1 MMMSAILFLLVGVA
15 SGCMA
20 ALYWRR
26 KKDEDTPASRKRFRP
41 VLGFTR
47 LDGGES
53 LSLLLNNDSS
63 ERVWVEEIE
72 LFLSG
77 LKADQQASEPSCHG
91 TQKILQAVRSGDM
104 LPVSLAQAIYN
115 AAGSPQ
121 RRYSCLLSSVVR
133 YRIGEESFEKSMESY
148 RIQMNGL
155 KASRVYREGKASP
168 AVPQPLKLEENRPME
183 VKAK

>member
-1 MMMSAILFLLVGVA
+1 MMIRAILLLLVGVA
-15 SGCMA
+15 SGSA
-20 ALYWRR
+20 AVFYWRR
-26 KKDEDTPASRKRFRP
+26 KKNEDPPASRNRFRP

-53 LSLLLNNDSS
+53 LSLLLTNDSS

-77 LKADQQASEPSCHG
+77 LKADQQTSEPSCHG
-91 TQKILQAVRSGDM
+91 IQKILQAVRSGDM

-133 YRIGEESFEKSMESY
+133 YRIGEESFEKPMENY

-155 KASRVYREGKASP
+155 KASRVHREGKPSP
-168 AVPQPLKLEENRPME
+168 GVPLPLKPEENRT
-183 VKAK
+183 VAIKAK

>member
-1 MMMSAILFLLVGVA
+1 MMISAILLLVVGAA
-15 SGCMA
+15 SGSA
-20 ALYWRR
+20 AAFFWRR
-26 KKDEDTPASRKRFRP
+26 KKDEDIPANRKRFRP

-53 LSLLLNNDSS
+53 LSLLLTNDSS

-91 TQKILQAVRSGDM
+91 IQKILQAVRSGDM

-133 YRIGEESFEKSMESY
+133 YRIGEESFEKTMDSY

-155 KASRVYREGKASP
+155 KASRVYREGKPSP
-168 AVPQPLKLEENRPME
+168 AVPLPLKPEENRT
-183 VKAK
+183 VAIKAK

>member
-1 MMMSAILFLLVGVA
+1 MMIAAILLLLVCVA
-15 SGCMA
+15 SGSA
-20 ALYWRR
+20 AFFWRR
-26 KKDEDTPASRKRFRP
+26 KNNEDAPANRKRFRP
-41 VLGFTR
+41 ALGFTR

-53 LSLLLNNDSS
+53 LSLLLTNDSS

-72 LFLSG
+72 LSLSG
-77 LKADQQASEPSCHG
+77 LKADQQTSEATCHG
-91 TQKILQAVRSGDM
+91 IQKILQAVRSGDM

-133 YRIGEESFEKSMESY
+133 YRIGEESFEKTMDSY

-155 KASRVYREGKASP
+155 KASRVYREGKSSP
-168 AVPQPLKLEENRPME
+168 AVPLPVKPEENRS
-183 VKAK
+183 VAIKTK